1 MKLNK
6 HVAMVFPYLGITSKS
21 FTKHINI
28 SIIFVHI
35 CICMYVYTHKYIH
48 KRIQSHYYEF
58 RWLNVA
64 DMQEEI
70 FPLPFPPS
78 RCLGKPNQIREKHKI
93 KYYFYVEVMG

>member
-35 CICMYVYTHKYIH
+35 CICMYLYASCPPPTFVHTQIH
-48 KRIQSHYYEF
+48 TQTYSKS
-58 RWLNVA
+58 L
-64 DMQEEI
+64 
-70 FPLPFPPS
+70 L
-78 RCLGKPNQIREKHKI
+78 
-93 KYYFYVEVMG
+93 